1 MSVFNG
7 ENKLEDSIKSVL
19 GQTFKNFEFLILN
32 DGSIDNTKKILLK
45 YQNKDIRIKLFENET
60 NKGLT
65 KSLNFLL
72 KLTKGQYIARQD
84 HDDLSK
90 SNRIEE
96 QLKFIEKHDLDACT
110 TRAYVMNQ
118 NRITPHYSFYLPPRV
133 VMKFK
138 NPFIH
143 GTLLIKKNIIMNLG
157 GYDENYYF
165 AQDYKLYKDLIKNN
179 YKIKQMQKP
188 YYVLNTTDNIS
199 SKFKEEQKKFFIQAK
214 KCSHEN

>member
-96 QLKFIEKHDLDACT
+96 QLQFIEKHDLDACT

-157 GYDENYYF
+157 GYDENYYY

-214 KCSHEN
+214 KM